1 MVNDF
6 YNDKSLKL
14 DVMAPVRG
22 NEILSEVAEKTDKDI
37 NVHKATKIS
46 FLGASEGSIKLVP
59 GATFNL
65 KMEAKPFTANVQY
78 PTFESSNLKV
88 IQIIDNVAYACQAGN
103 ATITCTTVDGLVSTL
118 NVTVEENSNTE
129 EDEKVEFISPT
140 LPEKIYSG
148 DEVNVTVGFT
158 SNKSFTGVKFV
169 FSTEGPG
176 DVNYTISDGEG
187 HDFSF
192 VNNGDWGGD
201 GFDIT
206 VEPDQPYLAYTP
218 LKAVFSVEGE
228 YTVKVSLIKVEDSS
242 TVSELNIPVTVLKKE
257 EVVTKKLKK

>member
-6 YNDKSLKL
+6 YNDKNLKL

-37 NVHKATKIS
+37 NVHKATEIK
-46 FLGASEGSIKLVP
+46 FLGADNGNIKLAP
-59 GATFNL
+59 GGTFKL
-65 KMEAKPFTANVQY
+65 EVEAEPFIANVQY
-78 PTFESSNLKV
+78 PTFESNNLKV
-88 IQIIDNVAYACQAGN
+88 VQIINNVAYACQVGS
-103 ATITCTTVDGLVSTL
+103 ATITCTTVDGLVTTL
-118 NVTVEENSNTE
+118 IVTVEEKTEVE
-129 EDEKVEFISPT
+129 EDEVEFISPT
-140 LPEKIYSG
+140 LPEKIYAG

-158 SNKSFTGVKFV
+158 SNKSFTGVKFI

-192 VNNGDWGGD
+192 VNNGDWGGT

-206 VEPDQPYLAYTP
+206 VEPDKPYLAYTP

-228 YTVKVSLIKVEDSS
+228 YTVKVSLIKVEDSN
-242 TVSELNIPVTVLKKE
+242 VISEISIPVTVLKKE
-257 EVVTKKLKK
+257 EIVTKKLKK

>member
-14 DVMAPVRG
+14 DAMAPVRG

-37 NVHKATKIS
+37 NVHKATEIN

-59 GATFNL
+59 GSTFNL
-65 KMEAKPFTANVQY
+65 KVEAKPFLANVQY
-78 PTFESSNLKV
+78 PTFESNNLKI
-88 IQIIDNVAYACQAGN
+88 IQIIDNVAYACQTGN
-103 ATITCTTVDGLVSTL
+103 ATITCTTMDGLVSTL

-176 DVNYTISDGEG
+176 DVNYTISDG
-187 HDFSF
+187 D
-192 VNNGDWGGD
+192 GDWGGD

-218 LKAVFSVEGE
+218 LKAVFSVG
-228 YTVKVSLIKVEDSS
+228 TQSPIRSQCIPHPSLPSS
-242 TVSELNIPVTVLKKE
+242 SSGCC
-257 EVVTKKLKK
+257 